1 LQRDLSGFGVLGLD
15 DARFNRIGVLQTIS
29 AAASGSLQL
38 FHIAD
43 IEIGKNDIA
52 MGLETGADDFLAK
65 PVNAHELRARI
76 TAGERILSM
85 ERELHSRNAI
95 ITDTLSELRK
105 LYHAID
111 IDLIEAKKLQHSLIR
126 EPNVSVG
133 SYKITQFL
141 QSAGHVGGIW
151 LACFPRVSDIWDCL
165 ELMCR
170 AMASARLSLRRVWRA
185 IYPLARQSITSH
197 LVQVRMALLGRCPP
211 RKCLRP

>member
-1 LQRDLSGFGVLGLD
+1 LD

-141 QSAGHVGGIW
+141 QSAGHVGGD
-151 LACFPRVSDIWDCL
+151 LVGLFPAGER
-165 ELMCR
+165 
-170 AMASARLSLRRVWRA
+170 
-185 IYPLARQSITSH
+185 H
-197 LVQVRMALLGRCPP
+197 LGLF
-211 RKCLRP
+211 

>member
-1 LQRDLSGFGVLGLD
+1 
-15 DARFNRIGVLQTIS
+15 
-29 AAASGSLQL
+29 
-38 FHIAD
+38 
-43 IEIGKNDIA
+43 

-133 SYKITQFL
+133 SYRLPNFYKAL
-141 QSAGHVGGIW
+141 GMWGGFGW
-151 LACFPRVSDIWDCL
+151 PVS
-165 ELMCR
+165 R
-170 AMASARLSLRRVWRA
+170 
-185 IYPLARQSITSH
+185 
-197 LVQVRMALLGRCPP
+197 G
-211 RKCLRP
+211 